1 MFVTFAFPSVRRNSK
16 WRKQG
21 TRKRGLVS
29 GREADGDPEDP
40 DEPEPGKVRP
50 RHWLWR
56 AMRAALPF
64 QMAIMA
70 LLCVTCL
77 LEPHCCDAINNLNL
91 SLSPQLRYV
100 RGPPPV

>member
-1 MFVTFAFPSVRRNSK
+1 MHFVFRSK
-16 WRKQG
+16 WRRPLSAAAASAASPVPVQ
-21 TRKRGLVS
+21 
-29 GREADGDPEDP
+29 ACFAPADP
-40 DEPEPGKVRP
+40 DDPDDPAAKP

-70 LLCVTCL
+70 LLCVACL
-77 LEPHCCDAINNLNL
+77 LEPRCCDAINNLNL
-91 SLSPQLRYV
+91 SLTPQLRYV